1 VLSWET
7 RTMLAAL
14 DLTDDVQLVIALPP
28 NPGLAALVASAPGTQ
43 FLAIGIAG
51 LQPAPNLIR
60 IGPDGL
66 RPDRQAFVAGYLAA
80 VITEDWRVGVLS
92 PGDSPGGRAARQG
105 FINGVRFF
113 CGLCLP
119 EVPPYAGY
127 PLFVDLQPDADQ
139 PTWQAAADLLVAS
152 GVKTVYLAAAV
163 DQTPLREY
171 LAENGITLV
180 GSGGPGT
187 PPAGN
192 WAAAVRIDVQRALE
206 EIWPE
211 VLSEETE
218 ENYALTYILEE
229 VNESLVTPGRQRL
242 VESLIPDLT
251 SGLIDTG
258 IDPLTGENR

>member
-1 VLSWET
+1 MRKITIVSLLLLCIFALACGRTVTSTTQPATLPAMPATAPPTSLALASPSPAPSPTLRPAAGLLYAPPDTAPWLVTAVEETLVQLAGDPVLSWET
-7 RTMLAAL
+7 RTMLAAP
-14 DLTDDVQLVIALPP
+14 DLTDNVQLVIALPP

-51 LQPAPNLIR
+51 LQPAPNLTR

-66 RPDRQAFVAGYLAA
+66 RPDKQAFIAGYLAA

-152 GVKTVYLAAAV
+152 GVKTVYLAASSRP
-163 DQTPLREY
+163 D
-171 LAENGITLV
+171 
-180 GSGGPGT
+180 
-187 PPAGN
+187 PA
-192 WAAAVRIDVQRALE
+192 A
-206 EIWPE
+206 
-211 VLSEETE
+211 
-218 ENYALTYILEE
+218 
-229 VNESLVTPGRQRL
+229 
-242 VESLIPDLT
+242 
-251 SGLIDTG
+251 
-258 IDPLTGENR
+258 